1 MLWSLEC
8 CSPWVCKEVN
18 TIQQLNNNNLCL
30 EATLSSIGFSGGS
43 DCKESTCNSGDP
55 GSVPGLGRSPG
66 VGIGNGYPL
75 QYSCLEFHGER
86 NLASY
91 SPWGCRE
98 LDTTE

>member
-1 MLWSLEC
+1 MCSPMLWSLEC
-8 CSPWVCKEVN
+8 CSLWVCKEVN

-66 VGIGNGYPL
+66 VGNGNGYH
-75 QYSCLEFHGER
+75 SSI
-86 NLASY
+86 LA
-91 SPWGCRE
+91 
-98 LDTTE
+98 